1 MKNFSLILL
10 ITAVIM
16 SFSGIFVVNE
26 GQRAIVL
33 LFSKVQKDANGD
45 ALVYEPGLHLKVPFF
60 SQVS

>member
-1 MKNFSLILL
+1 MKNFSLLL
-10 ITAVIM
+10 LVTAVIM

-45 ALVYEPGLHLKVPFF
+45 ALVYEPGLSPESAFL
-60 SQVS
+60 